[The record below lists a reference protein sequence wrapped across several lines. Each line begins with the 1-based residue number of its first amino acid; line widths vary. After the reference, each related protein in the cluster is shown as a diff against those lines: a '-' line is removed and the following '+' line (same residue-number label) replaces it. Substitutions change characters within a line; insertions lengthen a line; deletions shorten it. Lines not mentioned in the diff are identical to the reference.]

1 MYDKVIVGTT
11 ATVRATKYAKGK
23 NKNNQYVFVE
33 R

>member
-1 MYDKVIVGTT
+1 MYDKVIAGTT

-23 NKNNQYVFVE
+23 NKKSKNTFAE